1 MSKSVSIDPN
11 PRNKPQASAA
21 ALDAFVQGREAP
33 PVTPAP
39 AAPPAKL
46 PMKRLTFDIAAD
58 LHKRIRMT
66 CLDRGK
72 DMAEEIR
79 RILAEN
85 FPASKSDA
93 L

>member
-1 MSKSVSIDPN
+1 MSKSVTFNTN
-11 PRNKPQASAA
+11 PRNKPKPDAD

-33 PVTPAP
+33 PV
-39 AAPPAKL
+39 PPASAETVSKQ

-72 DMAEEIR
+72 DMAEELR
-79 RILAEN
+79 RILNEN
-85 FPASKSDA
+85 FPPQP
-93 L
+93 